1 MFSRREPVENDDGEN
16 ERDVFNEKPSAEEVR
31 AYVVLILCC
40 SHLYARKV
48 TMVVISEQFC

>member
-31 AYVVLILCC
+31 SLFQSTVVSI
-40 SHLYARKV
+40 K
-48 TMVVISEQFC
+48 